1 MKIGEV
7 TIQDTFA
14 EAWDLEVVRLLLTA
28 LSEDVALGGAYQFVG
43 AAGSS
48 ELGSRINAG
57 IERIARPQE
66 TPDGRPGVFV
76 ACTMPPNRRSDLI
89 DELALRLVL
98 ATLIPTLAVFD
109 AMVPEATGT
118 VPIDLYP
125 LTQSRWQ
132 GYDAWSQVGDRR
144 VCVIPATTGEF
155 VYQAVLQLSPA
166 GTDGH
171 IVCYAQT
178 AASAVLAVQA
188 AREAI
193 SGIDGVAPMGYGL
206 EQVYRELDYVP
217 GLRDRVP
224 NSRVPQ
230 RVGSILNLLMFGA
243 SEGLMARGIKAAVEA
258 AARVPG
264 VLEIGAMNFGG
275 AFGRHKYYLHELV
288 QQDRSL

>member
-28 LSEDVALGGAYQFVG
+28 ISEEVALGGAHQFVG

-57 IERIARPQE
+57 IERVARPQE

-76 ACTMPPNRRSDLI
+76 ACTMPPSRRQDLV
-89 DELALRLVL
+89 DELALRIVL

-109 AMVPEATGT
+109 AMLPGVQDT
-118 VPIDLYP
+118 VTVDLYSP
-125 LTQSRWQ
+125 TAARWQ
-132 GYDAWSQVGDRR
+132 GYDTRREVGSHL
-144 VCVIPATTGEF
+144 VSVVPTTTGEF
-155 VYQAVLQLSPA
+155 VYEPTFRLSTA

-188 AREAI
+188 AKEAI
-193 SGIDGVAPMGYGL
+193 AGVDGVAPLGYGL
-206 EQVYRELDYVP
+206 EQVYRELEYVP
-217 GLRDRVP
+217 VLRDRIAG
-224 NSRVPQ
+224 SRVPEGT
-230 RVGSILNLLMFGA
+230 GSILNLLMFGA
-243 SEGLMARGIKAAVEA
+243 TEGLMARGIKAAAEA

-275 AFGRHKYYLHELV
+275 AFGRHKYYLRELV
-288 QQDRSL
+288 EAA

>member
-28 LSEDVALGGAYQFVG
+28 ISEDVAMGGAQQFVG

-48 ELGSRINAG
+48 ELGARINAG
-57 IERIARPQE
+57 IERTARPQE
-66 TPDGRPGVFV
+66 TPDGRPGVLV
-76 ACTMPPNRRSDLI
+76 ACTMPPSSRKDLI
-89 DELALRLVL
+89 DELAQRVVL

-109 AMVPEATGT
+109 AMVPEAHDV
-118 VPIDLYP
+118 VPIDLYAS
-125 LTQSRWQ
+125 TAARWQ
-132 GYDAWSQVGDRR
+132 GYDAWRQVDGRQ
-144 VCVIPATTGEF
+144 VCVVPTTTGEF
-155 VYQAVLQLSPA
+155 VYQTTIRLSTA

-188 AREAI
+188 AKEAI
-193 SGIDGVAPMGYGL
+193 AGIDGVAPMGYGL

-217 GLRDRVP
+217 ALRERVP
-224 NSRVPQ
+224 VSRVPQ
-230 RVGSILNLLMFGA
+230 GVGSILNLLMFGA
-243 SEGLMARGIKAAVEA
+243 TEELMGRGIGAAAKA

-264 VLEIGAMNFGG
+264 VVEIGAMNFGG
-275 AFGRHKYYLHELV
+275 AFGRHKYYLRELV
-288 QQDRSL
+288 KPA

>member
-14 EAWDLEVVRLLLTA
+14 EAWDLEVVRLQLTA
-28 LSEDVALGGAYQFVG
+28 VSSDVAMGGAQQFVG

-48 ELGSRINAG
+48 ELGSRLNAG
-57 IERIARPQE
+57 IERPARPQE

-76 ACTMPPNRRSDLI
+76 ACTMPPSRRDDLI

-109 AMVPEATGT
+109 AMVPEVQSTI
-118 VPIDLYP
+118 PIDLYAP
-125 LTQSRWQ
+125 TAARWQ
-132 GYDAWSQVGDRR
+132 GYDAHGRVGDRP
-144 VCVIPATTGEF
+144 VCIVPTTTGEF
-155 VYQAVLQLSPA
+155 VYETTVRLSTA

-188 AREAI
+188 AKDAI
-193 SGIDGVAPMGYGL
+193 AGIDGVAPMGYGL
-206 EQVYRELDYVP
+206 EQVYRELEYVP
-217 GLRDRVP
+217 ALRDRVP
-224 NSRVPQ
+224 DSRVPSG
-230 RVGSILNLLMFGA
+230 VGSILNLLMFGV
-243 SEGLMARGIKAAVEA
+243 SEGVMQRSIKAAVEA

-264 VLEIGAMNFGG
+264 VIEIGAMNFGG
-275 AFGRHKYYLHELV
+275 AFGRHKYYLRELV
-288 QQDRSL
+288 EST